1 VANIGEH
8 IPKAFGLMFPRPKS
22 RSNVLTV
29 PGVDGKITLF
39 DAWDIADVTGT
50 TALDFTDSGT
60 AENERKK
67 ILNMQRKTFA
77 VTDQFGIAF
86 TDVLVVEADPV
97 VMQTATGYTLETA
110 WVLRPKAEAPVGY
123 EDAI

>member
-8 IPKAFGLMFPRPKS
+8 TPKAFGLMFPRPKS
-22 RSNVLTV
+22 RSSTKIID
-29 PGVDGKITLF
+29 GVDGKITLF
-39 DAWDIADVTGT
+39 DAWDITDVNGT

-60 AENERKK
+60 AENERAKV
-67 ILNMQRKTFA
+67 LNMQRKTFT

>member
-1 VANIGEH
+1 MANIGDH
-8 IPKAFGLMFPRPKS
+8 TPKAFGLMFTRPKS
-22 RSNVLTV
+22 RSNTLTI

-50 TALDFTDSGT
+50 TALDFTDIGT
-60 AENERKK
+60 ADNERIK
-67 ILNMQRKTFA
+67 ILNMQRKTVS
-77 VTDQFGIAF
+77 VTDQFSVPF
-86 TDVLVVEADPV
+86 TDVLVVEAAPV
-97 VMQTATGYTLETA
+97 VMQTATSYTLETA